1 MNTPIFNT
9 VIGFIG
15 AMMITFTSQAQ
26 TGKVWVSIEDY
37 KATGLEVRGGRL
49 TSTDAAIQTLI
60 TNMNIVSVERALPA
74 SKNAELQKVYEVS
87 CNCDEQDLL
96 QAVAKTR
103 VFTKPEVAP
112 RYESLYVPNDYS
124 VAYASDY
131 ALNLINAQAAWD
143 ITKGDSLI
151 TIAITD
157 ANYRWRNRQ
166 WSRKEFNWI

>member
-1 MNTPIFNT
+1 
-9 VIGFIG
+9 
-15 AMMITFTSQAQ
+15 MITFTSQSQ
-26 TGKVWVSIEDY
+26 TGKVWVSINDFG
-37 KATGLEVRGGRL
+37 ATGLEVKGGRL
-49 TSTDAAIQTLI
+49 TSTDASIQGMI
-60 TNMNIVSVERALPA
+60 TNLNIVSVERALPA

-112 RYESLYVPNDYS
+112 RYEALYVPNDFS

-143 ITKGDSLI
+143 ITKGDSMI

-157 ANYRWRNRQ
+157 ANYYYSHQELLGKYKTR
-166 WSRKEFNWI
+166 SI